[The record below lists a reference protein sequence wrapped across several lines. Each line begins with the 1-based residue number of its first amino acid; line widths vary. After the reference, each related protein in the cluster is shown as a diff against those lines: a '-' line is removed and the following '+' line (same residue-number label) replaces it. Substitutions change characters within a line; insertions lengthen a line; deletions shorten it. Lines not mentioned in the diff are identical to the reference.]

1 MVAVE
6 RSDSQQALIPERLN
20 HEAFLDVIGR
30 SDLKEKITPQTPI
43 VSVSMEIDVS
53 GGAFAGGLGILEGD
67 KWLQAA
73 KTRLP
78 YVALTVFPPDR
89 WRQNLDIFWPKQEPY
104 KVHPEEVGFI
114 REPQS
119 ISIRANGDE
128 PILDTYV
135 YREMNAA
142 IVATHESGLGGLYAS
157 PTDSDHRLFQE
168 AVLGFGGYK
177 AIKMLGLR
185 PSLVLVNESPA
196 VFYPV
201 AEFDD
206 LCKQGMSPEDALL
219 VVRAKTAYL
228 NHTLEQGAEGEFH
241 WDKFERYIFRNMQS
255 QEARKWVS
263 DIIYFH
269 GGGLRLSTLAL
280 AFSGKHAGVSVL
292 HAQKASRAFVD
303 HERKQVRFD
312 SITNGIFVDR
322 WAHGGF
328 KNMDIAAGVVDK
340 NDLPTDDYAEKI
352 AALDSEQ
359 QRRVKDQA
367 RAEMRNYLKTRIDQN
382 AQPIDIPESEKVV
395 VWAKRFVNYKRPDMM
410 FDDPNRLAAIL
421 EENNMHMVLSSKIV
435 EDPNKFLSILQ
446 TINSHSTLRQRV
458 HYVQNY
464 DPELARHLVAGADV
478 WLNTPVVGKEACG
491 TSIFKAIKNRTIVIS
506 TNDGGIADVQP
517 APCLVIEGNSYKEEV
532 NSLYEQIQRSADI
545 IDGEDV
551 NVTWDEFVKQ
561 QLAGYLPIIS
571 GSRMLRD
578 YINCGF
584 PKEEIK
590 KEPKKTL
597 LLQIA

>member
-1 MVAVE
+1 MAAVE
-6 RSDSQQALIPERLN
+6 RSASQQAFIPERLN
-20 HEAFLDVIGR
+20 NETFLDIIGR

-73 KTRLP
+73 KTGLP
-78 YVALTVFPPDR
+78 YVALTFFPPER
-89 WRQNLDIFWPKQEPY
+89 WRQNLDVFWPKEELY
-104 KVHPEEVGFI
+104 KVHPEEVGFV

-119 ISIRANGDE
+119 IAIRANGDE
-128 PILDTYV
+128 PVLDMYV
-135 YREMNAA
+135 YRKMNAA

-177 AIKMLGLR
+177 AIKMQGLK
-185 PSLVLVNESPA
+185 PSLVLVNESSA
-196 VFYPV
+196 VFYPL

-219 VVRAKTAYL
+219 AVRAKTVYV
-228 NHTLEQGAEGEFH
+228 NHTLEQAAEAKFRWE
-241 WDKFERYIFRNMQS
+241 KFERYVFTNMQS
-255 QEARKWVS
+255 EAATKWIS
-263 DIIYFH
+263 DMIHYH
-269 GGGLRLSTLAL
+269 GSELKLSTLAI
-280 AFSGKHAGVSVL
+280 AFSGKHTGVSVS
-292 HAQKASRAFVD
+292 HAQKASKAFVD
-303 HERKQVRFD
+303 HEEQQVRFD

-322 WAHGGF
+322 WAHEGF
-328 KNMDIAAGVVDK
+328 KEMDSAAGIVDK
-340 NDLPTDDYAEKI
+340 NDLSTADYVEKI
-352 AALDSEQ
+352 AALDNEK
-359 QRRVKDQA
+359 QRLVKDQA

-382 AQPIDIPESEKVV
+382 AQPIDIPEDSKVV

-410 FDDPNRLAAIL
+410 FNDPNRLAAIL
-421 EENNMHMVLSSKIV
+421 EENNIHMVLSSKIV
-435 EDPNKFLSILQ
+435 EDPNKFLSIMQ
-446 TINSHSTLRQRV
+446 TIDSHPILKQRA

-506 TNDGGIADVQP
+506 TNDGGIADIQP
-517 APCLVIEGNSYKEEV
+517 APCLMIEGNSYQEEV
-532 NSLYEQIQRSADI
+532 NSLYKQIQRSADI
-545 IDGEDV
+545 IDGRDV
-551 NVTWDEFVKQ
+551 NTAWDKFVKQ

-571 GSRMLRD
+571 GSRMLKD
-578 YINCGF
+578 YINYGF
-584 PKEEIK
+584 PKE
-590 KEPKKTL
+590 PKKKPQETL
-597 LLQIA
+597 LLQVA